1 MSWLAAVR
9 ASALLLVERPGLA
22 VTGLAGFLARG
33 GVLLFI
39 LPFVTLP
46 TPVGIG
52 NWIGPTSIT
61 ASGPAER
68 LVWLIGAI
76 VGMLVI
82 GLAIGTVLGS
92 FADLA
97 LFRAAGGRTR
107 TSGRSRR
114 GVDATLVL
122 LRLVLIR
129 LLALTPLALAVAWS
143 AQRFGAAI
151 YRELILPDELVTPL
165 VLRVLD
171 RTRDAVAIVI
181 LAWLAGEFVGG
192 IAVRHH
198 LRRGDPIPVALLR
211 PAVDLVRRPV
221 TTLAT
226 FAASA
231 ILPVVAVAP
240 PLALA
245 WFLFGGV
252 RFALADGDLV
262 LTIAAVVLFVAAWVS
277 ALALAGL
284 VAAWRS
290 LLGSFEVLRAGR
302 DVPAPALPMTVPAEA

>member
-1 MSWLAAVR
+1 MSWLAAAR
-9 ASALLLVERPGLA
+9 ASARLLVERPGL
-22 VTGLAGFLARG
+22 VVVGLAGFLARG

-76 VGMLVI
+76 VAVLVM
-82 GLAIGTVLGS
+82 GLAIGTAIGA

-97 LFRAAGGRTR
+97 LFRAAGGRAR
-107 TSGRSRR
+107 TSRRSRR
-114 GVDATLVL
+114 GVVVTLL
-122 LRLVLIR
+122 LSRLVLIR
-129 LLALTPLALAVAWS
+129 LLALAPLALALAWS
-143 AQRFGAAI
+143 AQRFGAAT

-181 LAWLAGEFVGG
+181 LAWLLGEFVGG

-211 PAVDLVRRPV
+211 PAIDLARRPM

-226 FAASA
+226 FVVGAV
-231 ILPVVAVAP
+231 LPIVGVAP
-240 PLALA
+240 LLALG

-252 RFALADGDLV
+252 RFAIAGGDLV
-262 LTIAAVVLFVAAWVS
+262 LTIAAVVLFVAAWTA
-277 ALALAGL
+277 ALGLAGL

-290 LLGSFEVLRAGR
+290 LLGSYDVLRAER
-302 DVPAPALPMTVPAEA
+302 DVPAPALPMTLPAEA